1 MKTIDIFGYS
11 FSAIKLRKLRAA
23 LTTLG
28 VVIGIAA
35 IVALLSI
42 TQGLQTTLT
51 NQLNQGLSANTLIVT
66 PGSGGFLSGA
76 GGGGGGGGFGGGGA
90 GGAGGNGGAGGGF
103 GGGGFGGSD
112 TSGFHLY
119 VNYTSE
125 INALSPD
132 IQSSIAIISRA
143 GYIQSGNLNRSVT
156 IYGVDFNQYA
166 QIYSTTFVAAS
177 GSIPTNPTGTEAVV
191 GTRVNDPGQNG
202 TLFFGAGDS
211 INVVWTNATVLPPIN
226 ESYTA
231 TVSGVLGKIG
241 GFGIGGPSDTG
252 VYIPID
258 QAEKF
263 FGTDQ
268 ADMIIVQLKNHDSA
282 TINAT
287 STEIT
292 KHFSNQVSVISAT
305 AVLSLLTS
313 IFSLLNLFLGGI
325 AAISLLVAGIGIMNI
340 MIVSLI
346 ERTREIGIL
355 KALGMKSRTVLTI
368 FLGESIIIGLMGA
381 IIGIVLGWI
390 LANVT
395 ARILSSGVFG
405 GGGGFAITPLLTP
418 EVLVGALVFGVGIS
432 VIFALYPAW
441 RASKLKPVE
450 ALRYE

>member
-51 NQLNQGLSANTLIVT
+51 GQLQQGLSANTLIVT
-66 PGSGGFLSGA
+66 PGSGGFL
-76 GGGGGGGGFGGGGA
+76 GGGGA
-90 GGAGGNGGAGGGF
+90 GAGPGAGAGGGL
-103 GGGGFGGSD
+103 GGGTSD
-112 TSGFHLY
+112 NSGFKLY

-125 INALSPD
+125 IDALSTD
-132 IQSSIAIISRA
+132 IDTSIAVISR
-143 GYIQSGNLNRSVT
+143 GGFVQTDNLNRTVT
-156 IYGVDFNQYA
+156 IYGVDFNQYS
-166 QIYSTTFVAAS
+166 QVYSTTFIAAS
-177 GSIPTNPTGTEAVV
+177 GTIPTNPSENTTVV
-191 GTRVNDPGQNG
+191 GTRVNQPGQNG
-202 TLFFGAGDS
+202 TIFFGTGDT
-211 INVVWTNATVLPPIN
+211 INITWTNATVLPPVN
-226 ESYTA
+226 ETYTA
-231 TVSGVLGKIG
+231 DVSGVLQKIG

-252 VYIPID
+252 VYMPLD
-258 QAEKF
+258 KAQSF

-268 ADMIIVQLKNHDSA
+268 CDMIIVKLKSSDNA
-282 TINAT
+282 TITNVSKA
-287 STEIT
+287 IT
-292 KHFSNQVSVISAT
+292 DHFSNQVSVVSST
-305 AVLSLLTS
+305 AVLSLLSSVFS
-313 IFSLLNLFLGGI
+313 ILQLFLGGI

-368 FLGESIIIGLMGA
+368 FLGESVIIGLIGA
-381 IIGIVLGWI
+381 VVGIVLGWV

-395 ARILSSGVFG
+395 ASVLGSGVFG
-405 GGGGFAITPLLTP
+405 GGTGEFTITPLLTP
-418 EVLVGALVFGVGIS
+418 EVLVGALAFGVGVS

>member
-28 VVIGIAA
+28 VIIGIAA

-42 TQGLQTTLT
+42 TQGLQATITG
-51 NQLNQGLSANTLIVT
+51 QLNQGLSANTLIVS
-66 PGSGGFLSGA
+66 PGSSGFLSGA
-76 GGGGGGGGFGGGGA
+76 GGGA
-90 GGAGGNGGAGGGF
+90 GGGGAGGGF
-103 GGGGFGGSD
+103 GGAGGTSD
-112 TSGFHLY
+112 NSGFKLY

-132 IQSSIAIISRA
+132 IDTSIAVISRT
-143 GYIQSGNLNRSVT
+143 GYVRTDNLNRTVT

-166 QIYSTTFVAAS
+166 RLYTTTFVATS
-177 GSIPTNPTGTEAVV
+177 GTIPTNPAENDTVV
-191 GTRVNDPGQNG
+191 GTRVNQPGQNG
-202 TLFFGAGDS
+202 TIFFNSGDK
-211 INVVWTNATVLPPIN
+211 INITWTNATVLPPVN
-226 ESYTA
+226 ETYTA
-231 TVSGVLGKIG
+231 DVSGVLGKIG

-258 QAEKF
+258 KAQSF

-268 ADMIIVQLKNHDSA
+268 CDMILVQLKNSDNA
-282 TINAT
+282 TISNVSKA
-287 STEIT
+287 IT
-292 KHFSNQVSVISAT
+292 DHFSNQVSVISST
-305 AVLSLLTS
+305 AVLSLLTN
-313 IFSLLNLFLGGI
+313 IFSILQLFLGGI

-368 FLGESIIIGLMGA
+368 FLGESIIIGLIGA
-381 IIGIVLGWI
+381 VVGIILGWI
-390 LANVT
+390 LAVVT
-395 ARILSSGVFG
+395 ARVLGSGVFG
-405 GGGGFAITPLLTP
+405 GGGGFTITPLLTP
-418 EVLVGALVFGVGIS
+418 EVLVGALGFGVGVS

>member
-42 TQGLQTTLT
+42 TQGLQATLT

-66 PGSGGFLSGA
+66 PGSSGFLST
-76 GGGGGGGGFGGGGA
+76 GGGFGGGA
-90 GGAGGNGGAGGGF
+90 SGGIS
-103 GGGGFGGSD
+103 GGSTD
-112 TSGFHLY
+112 NSGFKLY

-125 INALSPD
+125 ITDLNSE
-132 IQSSIAIISRA
+132 ITRSMAIISRT
-143 GYIQSGNLNRSVT
+143 GYIQTDNLNRTVT
-156 IYGVDFNQYA
+156 IYGVDFNEYA
-166 QIYSTTFVAAS
+166 QFYSTTFVAAS
-177 GSIPTNPTGTEAVV
+177 GTIPTFPTENEVVV
-191 GTRVNDPGQNG
+191 GTRVNQPGQNG
-202 TLFFGAGDS
+202 TIFFDAGDT
-211 INVVWTNATVLPPIN
+211 INVTWTNATVLPPVN
-226 ESYTA
+226 ETYSA
-231 TVSGVLGKIG
+231 DVSGVLDKIG

-252 VYIPID
+252 IYIPID
-258 QAEKF
+258 KAQSF

-268 ADMIIVQLKNHDSA
+268 CDMILVQLKNNDNA
-282 TINAT
+282 TITNVSKA
-287 STEIT
+287 IT
-292 KHFSNQVSVISAT
+292 DHFSNQVSVISAT

-313 IFSLLNLFLGGI
+313 IFSILQLFLGGI

-368 FLGESIIIGLMGA
+368 FLGESIIIGLLGA
-381 IIGIVLGWI
+381 VIGIISGWI

-395 ARILSSGVFG
+395 ARILGSGIFG
-405 GGGGFAITPLLTP
+405 GGGGFQITPLLTP
-418 EVLVGALVFGVGIS
+418 EVLVGALAFGIGVS

>member
-51 NQLNQGLSANTLIVT
+51 GQLQQGLSANTLIVT
-66 PGSGGFLSGA
+66 PGSGGFL
-76 GGGGGGGGFGGGGA
+76 GGGGA
-90 GGAGGNGGAGGGF
+90 GAGPGAGAGGGL
-103 GGGGFGGSD
+103 GGGTSD
-112 TSGFHLY
+112 NSGFKLY
-119 VNYTSE
+119 VNYNSE
-125 INALSPD
+125 IDALSTD
-132 IQSSIAIISRA
+132 IDTSIAVISR
-143 GYIQSGNLNRSVT
+143 GGFVQTDNLNRTVT
-156 IYGVDFNQYA
+156 IYGVDFNQYS
-166 QIYSTTFVAAS
+166 QVYSTTFIAS
-177 GSIPTNPTGTEAVV
+177 SGTIPTNPSENTTVV
-191 GTRVNDPGQNG
+191 GTRVNQPGQNG
-202 TLFFGAGDS
+202 TIFFGTGDT
-211 INVVWTNATVLPPIN
+211 INITWTNATVLPPVN
-226 ESYTA
+226 ETYTA
-231 TVSGVLGKIG
+231 DVSGVLQKIG
-241 GFGIGGPSDTG
+241 GFGIGGPSDSG
-252 VYIPID
+252 IYIPLD
-258 QAEKF
+258 KAQSF

-268 ADMIIVQLKNHDSA
+268 CDMIIVKLKSSDNA
-282 TINAT
+282 TITNVTKA
-287 STEIT
+287 IT
-292 KHFSNQVSVISAT
+292 DHFSNQVSVVSST
-305 AVLSLLTS
+305 AVLSLLSSVFS
-313 IFSLLNLFLGGI
+313 ILQLFLGGI

-368 FLGESIIIGLMGA
+368 FLGESVIIGLIGA
-381 IIGIVLGWI
+381 VVGIVLGWI

-395 ARILSSGVFG
+395 ASVLGSGVFG
-405 GGGGFAITPLLTP
+405 GGTGEFTITPLLTP
-418 EVLVGALVFGVGIS
+418 EVLVGALAFGVGVS